1 MELGEPSGLLYED
14 IYGEG
19 GRARTRSR
27 RPLSIL
33 LFFYISKKR
42 YNSTFNTCGPT
53 HQPSNQVQAIQPY
66 HRAIHHSSH
75 VDRPGKKEHTHARV
89 CQKTVSTP
97 KEPRERI
104 LMGMQQVF
112 ACCHAMK
119 LKKYPECRKPYLC
132 KLALV

>member
-19 GRARTRSR
+19 GRARTRSC

-33 LFFYISKKR
+33 LKK
-42 YNSTFNTCGPT
+42 TLQFNIQ
-53 HQPSNQVQAIQPY
+53 HMWSNAPAIQPSTSDPTLP
-66 HRAIHHSSH
+66 SSH
-75 VDRPGKKEHTHARV
+75 PSFQPRGSIAPGRKNIHTRV
-89 CQKTVSTP
+89 CVKKTVSTP

-104 LMGMQQVF
+104 LMGTQQVF
-112 ACCHAMK
+112 ACRHAMK